1 MTNWNQIRNEF
12 PALRNWT
19 YLNTATYG
27 QMPNCAAAAVSHHFA
42 RREEFACGDFLEWF
56 DEADQVRSL
65 LGRLVNCSG
74 EDIAFFQNASS
85 ALSMVAGAIDWQ
97 PGDRVLALEN
107 EFPNLVYCGAALEQL
122 GVHFDQVPWERFED
136 SLTPRTRLV
145 MASTVNYITGFRLP
159 VDRVVQLCREARAF
173 SYIDGTQSVGA
184 LRFDCAATQPDMLSV
199 DGYKWLLCPNGAGF
213 AYVRPEVRRWLSPS
227 IIGWRSDKRWREVN
241 SLHHGLAEFKESAE
255 RYEGGMLPF
264 PAILG
269 MGASVNMMLEI
280 GPAEIEQRVLELA
293 AYARGLLEKAGG
305 RIANEN
311 TAILAARFE
320 NADAG
325 RLAAALRAKGVL
337 VSARHGHLRV
347 SADFYNNE
355 ADIDQLMATLKE
367 L

>member
-1 MTNWNQIRNEF
+1 MTDWDAIRAEF

-27 QMPNCAAAAVSHHFA
+27 QMPRCAAEAVSRHFA
-42 RREEFACGDFLEWF
+42 RRDEFACGDFLEWF
-56 DEADQVRSL
+56 DDADHVRAL
-65 LGRLVNCSG
+65 LGRLVNCAAD
-74 EDIAFFQNASS
+74 DIAFFQNASS
-85 ALSMVAGAIDWQ
+85 ALSLVAGAIDWQ

-107 EFPNLVYCGAALEQL
+107 EFPNLVYCGAALEQN

-159 VDRVVQLCREARAF
+159 VERLVSLCRQARAF
-173 SYIDGTQSVGA
+173 SYIDGTQSIGA
-184 LRFDCAATQPDMLSV
+184 LRFDCAAIEPDMLSV

-227 IIGWRSDKRWREVN
+227 TIGWRSDKRWREVN
-241 SLHHGLAEFKESAE
+241 ALHHGLAEFKDSAE

-264 PAILG
+264 PAILA
-269 MGASVNMMLEI
+269 MGASVNLMLGI

-293 AYARGLLEKAGG
+293 AYARKRLAGAG
-305 RIANEN
+305 ARIAHEN

-325 RLAAALRAKGVL
+325 QLAAALRSKRVL

-347 SADFYNNE
+347 SVDFYNNE
-355 ADIDQLMATLKE
+355 ADIDHMMATLKA